1 MRYAEFTIKKR
12 GGTLLINKEMWLQD
26 YPPDVNVEWGP
37 MSPKARRQRTVFL
50 IPFLGLMIA
59 TVTYLVLDL
68 RSVLGTEPGFSC
80 LRSLQCGRRG
90 HH

>member
-1 MRYAEFTIKKR
+1 MRYADFTIKKR

-50 IPFLGLMIA
+50 IPFPWLDDCHGHIPCSRPQVRAGNRAGL
-59 TVTYLVLDL
+59 
-68 RSVLGTEPGFSC
+68 
-80 LRSLQCGRRG
+80 
-90 HH
+90 